1 MIVQVRLEVLLR
13 VETGLPGVSEQYI
26 MNLSLSLSLS
36 RAVHIK
42 STVHC
47 QQIQE
52 I

>member
-26 MNLSLSLSLS
+26 MNLSLS